1 MSTINAAVL
10 DLRLKYLEE
19 YIEKRN
25 QNAKLYQNILDSKK
39 IKFQFVLPKCKSS
52 WRNFSIRVKNRNK
65 IYSQLYDKKIRIA
78 LGYLPINYKD
88 AYYRKFN
95 KNIRLRVTEK
105 ISSEIINLP
114 CHQYMT
120 EKEIVKISKKI
131 LALI

>member
-19 YIEKRN
+19 YIAKRN

-52 WRNFSIRVKNRNK
+52 WRNFSIRLKNRNE

-78 LGYLPINYKD
+78 LGYY
-88 AYYRKFN
+88 
-95 KNIRLRVTEK
+95 
-105 ISSEIINLP
+105 
-114 CHQYMT
+114 Q
-120 EKEIVKISKKI
+120 
-131 LALI
+131 